1 VSAAEE
7 AARNNE
13 RPETKAMGAAV
24 AAVIDGAPDY
34 RNFDEVYRTD
44 P

>member
-1 VSAAEE
+1 
-7 AARNNE
+7 
-13 RPETKAMGAAV
+13 MGVAV